1 MNYKTFKTIQSIAA
15 AVIAAFAAVSII
27 TGNAIILIS
36 VVIAGMVLLYLLRR
50 RVKEIITDER
60 TYTIAYK
67 AARFTVSVVGV
78 GMAVTGALLLALSR
92 REFSAPLAQAGFA
105 LEYATCGLLIVNY
118 LAYYYYSR
126 KLGGKNE

>member
-1 MNYKTFKTIQSIAA
+1 MSYNTFKTIQSITA
-15 AVIAAFAAVSII
+15 AVIAAFAAASIV

-36 VVIAGMVLLYLLRR
+36 VVIAGMVLLYVLRR
-50 RVKEIITDER
+50 RVKEIIADER

-67 AARFTVSVVGV
+67 AARFTVAVVGV
-78 GMAVTGALLLALSR
+78 GMAVTGALLLALSHR
-92 REFSAPLAQAGFA
+92 DYSAPLSQAGFA